1 VVISAAMT
9 SFAGMIYAFFYNNLF
24 PEQVFHILRS
34 IEIILG
40 PIVGGVGTLFGP
52 ILGAFVLTG
61 LAETLTAALAALG
74 VDMPGAK
81 RVFYGICLLLVI
93 MALPDGVWPW
103 LRKRIGLMERN
114 K

>member
-1 VVISAAMT
+1 MPSIT
-9 SFAGMIYAFFYNNLF
+9 TTCF
-24 PEQVFHILRS
+24 PSKCFTFSRS

-61 LAETLTAALAALG
+61 LAETLTSALAALG
-74 VDMPGAK
+74 IDLPGAK
-81 RVFYGICLLLVI
+81 QVFYGICLLLVI
-93 MALPDGVWPW
+93 TALPEGVWPW
-103 LRKRIGLMERN
+103 VCKRIGLAERN